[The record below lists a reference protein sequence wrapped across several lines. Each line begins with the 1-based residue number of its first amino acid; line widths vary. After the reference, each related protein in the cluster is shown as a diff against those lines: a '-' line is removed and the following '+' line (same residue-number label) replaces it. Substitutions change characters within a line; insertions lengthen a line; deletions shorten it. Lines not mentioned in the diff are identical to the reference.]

1 MGLQGLVQGARGEAP
16 VKWPLFHTPEPSLL
30 WLESH
35 RICAGAHHRTLS
47 GFPNDD
53 QLAQALTALPP
64 GPTRWVVDDLWSPS
78 TLLRDLAELPRG
90 AEAQEAFF
98 QWRFNQA
105 MALDEPHFVQAL
117 EVESGTWLAA
127 GMREEVRNSL
137 LLLGARL
144 DRTLYSLTPR
154 WLHLFNLL
162 APTQDLPGMLLSLS
176 PTGDG
181 RYSGTLAAWGRTLC
195 LLRHWPEPLDAAGW
209 VEERIVPSAAFL
221 HRESRTPQHLFVW
234 GAPGWPD
241 MGLPVHTL
249 DDAFVF
255 GEAR

>member
-1 MGLQGLVQGARGEAP
+1 MGTLGITWVAGGDAS
-16 VKWPLFHTPEPSLL
+16 VKWPLFNTPEPSLL

-35 RICAGAHHRTLS
+35 RICAGAQRRAIS
-47 GFPNDD
+47 GFPTED
-53 QLAQALTALPP
+53 QLAQALTVLPQ

-78 TLLRDLAELPRG
+78 TLLRDLAELPHG
-90 AEAQEAFF
+90 AEASEAFF

-105 MALDEPHFVQAL
+105 MALDEPHFVQAI
-117 EVESGTWLAA
+117 EVEPGLWLAA
-127 GMREEVRNSL
+127 GMREETRNNL
-137 LLLGARL
+137 LQLGTRL
-144 DRTLYSLTPR
+144 DRTIYSLTPR

-162 APTQDLPGMLLSLS
+162 APSQDLPGMLLSLS
-176 PTGDG
+176 PAGDG

-195 LLRHWPEPLDAAGW
+195 LIRHWPEPLDIPGW

-221 HRESRTPQHLFVW
+221 HRESRTPKHLFVW
-234 GAPGWPD
+234 GAAEWPD
-241 MGLPVHTL
+241 LGLPVHSL